1 MSIMKKIFALLSFVL
16 VLASCSKDFD
26 TTLEL
31 AEGEGVVKF
40 GVSLQAKPSENQE
53 VVVKIYK
60 VEAGEESLVRR
71 YTSLN
76 DIPENLVLLYGDYIA
91 KVQVGEKRVASFT
104 EKYFYGEQAFTIDS
118 NSKSAASEVV
128 VECNILSTMVCV
140 EYDSSVFEKLNDGF
154 FTTVAVADSYDADA
168 IANGDVHSLTYTETK
183 NGFFVLPEN
192 FTSLIWHFEG
202 NHPVEGKIVKEA
214 VISNVKPAVKY
225 TIRLKYSKDAP
236 GSLVIE
242 AIVDESIEVWDDVI
256 IFSPDPTIVGVGFNI
271 NDEQMSV
278 GANHTYQIASMAN
291 INTLNLTL
299 NGENYDLLS
308 DTTYEGISVEA
319 VDAMNYRVTISE
331 ALFASLTGG
340 KKSVM
345 FQIRDVDGGKLDKE
359 VLYVVQGI
367 APMTSSDYDIWFGSA
382 NVKATICN
390 TASSDVKIAYRAN
403 GGEWTSVTA
412 KYTSANLYTAT
423 FAIGVESTYE
433 YKLVVDGVD
442 FGSTYSIST
451 PAGVQLPNSD
461 FERWHTSSDIVYPY
475 ASGDSPFWLTGN
487 EGSNMAGATLTQASK
502 DVRPGSTGTYSAYLE
517 SQFASVFGIGKFAAG
532 NLFTGTF
539 SLSGTNGTVGFGRD
553 FAFTAKPKSITFW
566 MKYNEGTIDQGSQ
579 ASGADLCSVM
589 VMITDWATP
598 YAVNTA
604 DSSTFFTVD
613 DLPTMKGVIGYAA
626 YQSKVSN
633 TEWTEY
639 TLDIT
644 YREDMAN
651 VRPKKIVVSFTPSGY
666 GDYFC
671 GSTNSWMYVD
681 DIKLNY

>member
-1 MSIMKKIFALLSFVL
+1 MNVGEIVSLVISAGLKVAFAVFALFFAFRFINLIMKK
-16 VLASCSKDFD
+16 
-26 TTLEL
+26 LEERL
-31 AEGEGVVKF
+31 
-40 GVSLQAKPSENQE
+40 
-53 VVVKIYK
+53 Y
-60 VEAGEESLVRR
+60 RR
-71 YTSLN
+71 RDLDKTVFSA
-76 DIPENLVLLYGDYIA
+76 I
-91 KVQVGEKRVASFT
+91 
-104 EKYFYGEQAFTIDS
+104 FYGSRFLLKAL
-118 NSKSAASEVV
+118 V
-128 VECNILSTMVCV
+128 ILSI
-140 EYDSSVFEKLNDGF
+140 
-154 FTTVAVADSYDADA
+154 VAYLGVDISGITAL
-168 IANGDVHSLTYTETK
+168 IASL
-183 NGFFVLPEN
+183 G
-192 FTSLIWHFEG
+192 
-202 NHPVEGKIVKEA
+202 
-214 VISNVKPAVKY
+214 
-225 TIRLKYSKDAP
+225 
-236 GSLVIE
+236 
-242 AIVDESIEVWDDVI
+242 
-256 IFSPDPTIVGVGFNI
+256 VGVGLAVN
-271 NDEQMSV
+271 
-278 GANHTYQIASMAN
+278 GALS
-291 INTLNLTL
+291 NLA
-299 NGENYDLLS
+299 GGVLLLITRPFKI
-308 DTTYEGISVEA
+308 DDFIETEGFSGTVE
-319 VDAMNYRVTISE
+319 DIRVTFTR
-331 ALFASLTGG
+331 LRTPDN
-340 KKSVM
+340 KV
-345 FQIRDVDGGKLDKE
+345 